1 MITQNEKNT
10 AFLTHLSAFLS
21 FFFPLGSI
29 LGPLI
34 MWVVHKDKSE
44 FLNKNGAEALNFN
57 LSYTLYVFILTLL
70 FFPFAIG
77 TAFSFVGFM
86 EGFSSFS
93 PSMGMGSIMGLFGIG
108 GLLAIIIFLRFILI
122 IAAAIKGNRGE
133 VYRYPLSIKF
143 VK

>member
-1 MITQNEKNT
+1 MIAQNEKNT

-34 MWVVHKDKSE
+34 MWVVTKEKSE
-44 FLNKNGAEALNFN
+44 FLNRNGAEALNFN

-70 FFPFAIG
+70 FFPFALG
-77 TAFSFVGFM
+77 TFFSFI
-86 EGFSSFS
+86 SFS
-93 PSMGMGSIMGLFGIG
+93 EGLNALSSSLGMGSILGLFGIG
-108 GLLAIIIFLRFILI
+108 GILAIIVFFRFLLII
-122 IAAAIKGNRGE
+122 IAAIKANRGE
-133 VYRYPLSIKF
+133 VYKYPLTIKF